1 MDSRETGS
9 RCFTCSPQL
18 PTHSCCTGAEQGRV
32 LLSEEVEGV
41 EGVGVGVREGVI
53 TMLVLSVL
61 PRGGWVEG
69 RGRGRSAVMVLN
81 TFSPKGTGW
90 KAILKSSPQIF

>member
-18 PTHSCCTGAEQGRV
+18 PTHPCCTGAEQGRV

-41 EGVGVGVREGVI
+41 EGVGVGVREELHTHRYHVGA
-53 TMLVLSVL
+53 
-61 PRGGWVEG
+61 EC
-69 RGRGRSAVMVLN
+69 
-81 TFSPKGTGW
+81 
-90 KAILKSSPQIF
+90 SPQRGLGGGEG

>member
-9 RCFTCSPQL
+9 CCFTCSPQL
-18 PTHSCCTGAEQGRV
+18 PTHPCCTGAEQGRV

-41 EGVGVGVREGVI
+41 ERVGVGVREEYTHIV

-69 RGRGRSAVMVLN
+69 RGRGRSAVLVLN
-81 TFSPKGTGW
+81 KVEC
-90 KAILKSSPQIF
+90 SPQRGLGGGEG